1 MVAQWSIPDMWSGA
15 PPPEH
20 VRGSQDQ
27 LIWFSAGPNM
37 VARMDRHR
45 ALPVLL
51 AAAIVV
57 LAACSAS
64 SAQPASGSTSTG
76 TAEPGSAAPAPD
88 GTTRT
93 SDGGQVTVVVDWA
106 GPAAGAVFD
115 VTLDT
120 HSVDLDGLDLAD
132 AILRNDRGDALTA
145 EPWAAPKGGHHR
157 EGALTF
163 RGDAASFFGGA
174 EWVELV
180 LTGVGDLAERT
191 LRWEV
196 TS

>member
-1 MVAQWSIPDMWSGA
+1 
-15 PPPEH
+15 
-20 VRGSQDQ
+20 
-27 LIWFSAGPNM
+27 
-37 VARMDRHR
+37 MDRHR

-51 AAAIVV
+51 SAAILV
-57 LAACSAS
+57 LAACSS
-64 SAQPASGSTSTG
+64 SAPSASGSASTG

-132 AILRNDRGDALTA
+132 AILRNDRGDVLTA
-145 EPWAAPKGGHHR
+145 APWAAPKGGHHR

-163 RGDAASFFGGA
+163 RGDVASFFARA

-180 LTGVGDLAERT
+180 FTGVGDVAERT

-196 TS
+196 TA